1 MLDVKSFDEN
11 AIIWRELPDGEHVWL
26 SILDVDDPAKIV
38 DTMTFDSM
46 KELYAEAA

>member
-1 MLDVKSFDEN
+1 MLDINSFDGN

-26 SILDVDDPAKIV
+26 SNLDVDETAKIV

-46 KELYAEAA
+46 KELCAEAA